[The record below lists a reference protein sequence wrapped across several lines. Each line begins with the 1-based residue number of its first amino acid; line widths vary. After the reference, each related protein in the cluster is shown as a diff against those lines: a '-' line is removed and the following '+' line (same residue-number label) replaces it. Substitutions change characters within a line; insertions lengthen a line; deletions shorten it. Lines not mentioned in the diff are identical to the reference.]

1 METNLTEIGI
11 VMNDLSLAAKNL
23 RDWMK
28 PEKPSV
34 PLINM
39 LDKCQVIPEPK
50 GVCLIIGAWNYPIQL
65 TLLPL
70 VGAIAAGNC
79 AVLKPS
85 EIAANTAKV
94 IESLMDYLDP
104 KCFAVVNGGIPET
117 QELLRQRWDHIFYTG
132 AGPVGKIVMKA
143 AAEHLAS
150 VTLELGGKSPVF
162 VDSDVDIKNVGR
174 RLAWGRFMNCGQTCI
189 APDYVLCPSKLIPP
203 LVENMRA
210 ALIEF
215 YGADPQKSADYGRI
229 INGNHFRRLSALLTS
244 GTVAIGGQTDAADN
258 YIAPTVLTDVD
269 VSSPVM
275 QDEIFGPILPIV
287 PMESITDAIKFVQQ
301 RPKPLALYVFTNNS
315 AVADRVIKHTSS
327 GSVVVN
333 DVLMQAAVH
342 TLPFGGTGPSGLGA
356 YHGRESF
363 VCFSHRRAV
372 MKKPM
377 GLEAVNDIRYPPYTE
392 KKFQT
397 LKWLLFPAPLNGGS
411 GFSKPRMIVLA
422 AVLAFLFYR
431 FR

>member
-315 AVADRVIKHTSS
+315 AVADRVIKHTSA
-327 GSVVVN
+327 GSTVIN
-333 DVLMQAAVH
+333 DVIVQASVH
-342 TLPFGGTGPSGLGA
+342 SLPFGGTGASGMGS
-356 YHGRESF
+356 YHGHHSF
-363 VCFSHRRAV
+363 LCFSHQRAV
-372 MKKPM
+372 MKKSL
-377 GLEAVNDIRYPPYTE
+377 GLESVNDLRYPPYTAD
-392 KKFQT
+392 
-397 LKWLLFPAPLNGGS
+397 KWSTISWLAMSS
-411 GFSKPRMIVLA
+411 GLD
-422 AVLAFLFYR
+422 
-431 FR
+431 